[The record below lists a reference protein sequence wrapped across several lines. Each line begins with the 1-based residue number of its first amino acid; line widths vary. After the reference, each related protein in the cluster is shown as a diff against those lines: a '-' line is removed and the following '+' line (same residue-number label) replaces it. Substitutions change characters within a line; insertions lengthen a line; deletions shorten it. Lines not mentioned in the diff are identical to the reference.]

1 MGSLWHQTKMAN
13 WSQMDNSSKST
24 HFTKKKKNNKWKK
37 QTHILLFLYQLQTT
51 LEISEFLFRNVFQ
64 QIKETGMLK
73 WQNHPTAI
81 SNEIKDLG

>member
-1 MGSLWHQTKMAN
+1 
-13 WSQMDNSSKST
+13 MDNSNKST
-24 HFTKKKKNNKWKK
+24 HITQKKSNKWKK

-64 QIKETGMLK
+64 QIKETGMLE

-81 SNEIKDLG
+81 SNKIKDLG